1 MPLKLSK
8 WSLPA
13 SLVPAWCWCLP
24 GCPNSPFLPPWCLP
38 GASQAVQLVFS
49 CLPGASLVLPQL
61 PPGMSTW
68 LSRASRAV
76 RSLEPPRQ
84 SKRLFCCLM
93 GCPRRYLEP
102 PKHSRWLSGASRAAQ
117 IALVVHPGPPGS
129 PSSLEFAGLSKWLS
143 RASRAAQMA
152 KHLTKGHRGPASASL
167 KVTGNEKGRAR
178 FCPKCVHFTIN
189 FAKRGPNPRP
199 HEIFQPGKHLT
210 KGHRGQRGLHQILRR
225 MCPFHDELC

>member
-1 MPLKLSK
+1 MSF
-8 WSLPA
+8 PA
-13 SLVPAWCWCLP
+13 SLVPPWCLA
-24 GCPNSPFLPPWCLP
+24 GCPINPFLPPWCRPGCPLGPFLPPWCLPGAWQAVQLVLSCLPGAVHLVLSCLP

-61 PPGMSTW
+61 PPGMSPW

-117 IALVVHPGPPGS
+117 IALGETPC
-129 PSSLEFAGLSKWLS
+129 
-143 RASRAAQMA
+143 
-152 KHLTKGHRGPASASL
+152 
-167 KVTGNEKGRAR
+167 TG
-178 FCPKCVHFTIN
+178 F
-189 FAKRGPNPRP
+189 RGPNPLVPAVSGAKTLDQAMKTTR
-199 HEIFQPGKHLT
+199 FRGGKPC
-210 KGHRGQRGLHQILRR
+210 KPQSR
-225 MCPFHDELC
+225 